1 MPATIRLDR
10 RGPITYSSA
19 LKKNADVINQTAH
32 LAAAE
37 ELCRVLWDS
46 RGTIESLVRHHLRL
60 GDSDSCTVEPS
71 DRWIRGSFNVCVV
84 VATRSGGAADSAPRK
99 LIFRCPMPHKLAEA
113 RYPGT
118 VDEKLRCEVGA
129 YAWMQDWCRDIRIPH
144 LYGFGFSDHRHY
156 THERRMPFYVRVW
169 RAIRRRLRGLF
180 GHQTLSRYAAHPASP
195 RLPAA
200 YMLLEYISPDTGRML
215 SNTWNE
221 RRGDETKRRT
231 LFRGLA
237 RVILSLARVPQ
248 PRIGSFRFNADG
260 AVTLTN
266 RPLACCV
273 AILENGGAPRTMPRD
288 ETYSCTEPFV
298 ADMLAL
304 HDGSFLAQRNVVVN
318 AADCRGQMAARAL
331 LRTVSHF
338 YVSRQRRNGPFHL
351 QLTDLHASNIL
362 VDDDW
367 NITCLIDLEWICALP
382 AEMIAVPYWLT
393 GRCIDELVGDD
404 LAQFDQVR
412 REFMDIL
419 EEEEGTMSNGSKP
432 VLARIMS
439 EGWESGAVW
448 FWRCLTAVDAIFYL
462 VEDHVSPRYCPFSCN
477 VEDVLSEY
485 WCQESA
491 AVVERKVADNEKYE
505 RELGSL
511 FKRVI

>member
-1 MPATIRLDR
+1 
-10 RGPITYSSA
+10 
-19 LKKNADVINQTAH
+19 
-32 LAAAE
+32 
-37 ELCRVLWDS
+37 
-46 RGTIESLVRHHLRL
+46 
-60 GDSDSCTVEPS
+60 
-71 DRWIRGSFNVCVV
+71 
-84 VATRSGGAADSAPRK
+84 
-99 LIFRCPMPHKLAEA
+99 
-113 RYPGT
+113 
-118 VDEKLRCEVGA
+118 
-129 YAWMQDWCRDIRIPH
+129 
-144 LYGFGFSDHRHY
+144 
-156 THERRMPFYVRVW
+156 MPFYVRVW
-169 RAIRRRLRGLF
+169 RAIRRRLGGLF
-180 GHQTLSRYAAHPASP
+180 GYQTLSRYAAHPTSL

-200 YMLLEYISPDTGRML
+200 YILLEHISPDTGRML

-248 PRIGSFRFNADG
+248 PRIGSFRFNDDG

-318 AADCRGQMAARAL
+318 AADCRGQIAARAL

-419 EEEEGTMSNGSKP
+419 EEEEGTMSKGNKP

-439 EGWESGAVW
+439 ESWESGAVW
-448 FWRCLTAVDAIFYL
+448 FWHCLTAVDAIFYL
-462 VEDHVSPRYCPFSCN
+462 VEDHVSPRYCSFSCS

-511 FKRVI
+511 FERAV